1 MATYVLVH
9 AAGDGAWVWHLVERE
24 LRSLGHDVVAPD
36 LPEGDDAGL
45 DTYRD
50 VVLDAIG
57 GRTQL
62 IVVGHSFGAFTAP
75 LVCEGAPAELLVLLA
90 AMIPAPGEPPDD
102 WWANTRHGEEV
113 ADAGDV
119 MATFYHDVPA
129 DLAAEALRRERDHPG
144 ARAGREPWPL
154 EAWPDVPTRVLGCR
168 DDRLFPP
175 AFMSRV
181 ARERLGI
188 EPDEVP
194 GGHCVALARPRELA
208 AKLDG
213 YSGGGRA

>member
-1 MATYVLVH
+1 
-9 AAGDGAWVWHLVERE
+9 
-24 LRSLGHDVVAPD
+24 
-36 LPEGDDAGL
+36 
-45 DTYRD
+45 
-50 VVLDAIG
+50 
-57 GRTQL
+57 
-62 IVVGHSFGAFTAP
+62 
-75 LVCEGAPAELLVLLA
+75 
-90 AMIPAPGEPPDD
+90 
-102 WWANTRHGEEV
+102 
-113 ADAGDV
+113 

-129 DLAAEALRRERDHPG
+129 ELTAEALRRERDHPG
-144 ARAGREPWPL
+144 ARAGREPWPR

-175 AFMSRV
+175 AFMRRV

-213 YSGGGRA
+213 YSDGGRA